1 MSRMTVAVTRRIHE
15 DQVQRLR
22 EVAEVRLWDSDL
34 PPAPDELAEL
44 LDGADGALT
53 LLTDR
58 VDGAVLDQHPQL
70 KVVSN
75 LAVGHDNIDI
85 PAATERGVAVCT
97 TPDVLT
103 NTTAEFTI
111 ALLFATAR
119 KVVPAARA
127 AWEGDWKTWY
137 PMRFLGRDLAGA
149 TFGIVGLGR
158 IGLRTGELAA
168 GLGMNVIYSDPDI
181 EHGEFQRV
189 EIDQVLAGAD
199 VVSLHTPLTDAT
211 RHLLNADTIASMA
224 DDSILLNT
232 ARGPVIDTDAL
243 VEALHG
249 GKFSGVGL
257 DVTDPEPLP
266 ADHELY
272 SFERVV
278 ITPHI
283 ASASEATRHEM
294 SRLAIENVLAVL
306 QGGSPPHCLNPEVL
320 AHGRI

>member
-1 MSRMTVAVTRRIHE
+1 MRVAVTRRIHE
-15 DQVQRLR
+15 DQMERLR
-22 EVAEVRLWDSDL
+22 DVAEVRLWDSDL
-34 PPAPDELAEL
+34 PPTPSELSDL

-53 LLTDR
+53 LLTDHI
-58 VDGAVLDQHPQL
+58 DGDLLDQHPNL

-75 LAVGHDNIDI
+75 LAVGYDNINV

-103 NTTAEFTI
+103 DTTAEFTI

-149 TFGIVGLGR
+149 TFGIIGLGR
-158 IGLRTGELAA
+158 IGLRTGELASA
-168 GLGMNVIYSDPDI
+168 LGMNVVYSDPKAEHDTFRRTEI
-181 EHGEFQRV
+181 E
-189 EIDQVLAGAD
+189 QVLAHAD
-199 VVSLHTPLTDAT
+199 VVSLHTPLTNET
-211 RHLLNADTIASMA
+211 RHLINAESISTMM
-224 DDSILLNT
+224 DDAILLNT
-232 ARGPVIDTDAL
+232 ARGGVIDTGAL
-243 VEALHG
+243 VESLRG

-278 ITPHI
+278 VTPHI
-283 ASASEATRHEM
+283 ASASESTRHEM
-294 SRLAIENVLAVL
+294 SRLAVENLLAPL
-306 QGGSPPHCLNPEVL
+306 QGGEPPHCLNPEVL
-320 AHGRI
+320 VHGRT